1 MIISAS
7 RRTDIPAFFGD
18 WFINRI
24 KEGFAMYRNPMRP
37 TQVFAV
43 SLHPKDVDAIVFW
56 TKNPKNFLDKI
67 KYLDEYTY
75 YFQFT
80 ITPYDQDLEPGIP
93 NKDEVIDTFIKL
105 SDMIGKKRV
114 IWRYDPIIITDKMP
128 LSYHKEKFE
137 DLCEKLSPYT
147 QKCIISY
154 VDFYKKAE
162 DDLNKINA
170 KRLELDDLY
179 NIFGAIGSIGKRYN
193 LSVETCAEDLPVEE
207 LEELGL
213 KRAHCIDGNLIKEL
227 KREKDTSYTKEFAK
241 DKNQREACGCVQS
254 IDLGIFNTCKHFCV
268 YCYANF
274 SRNSIIKN
282 NQKYDVNSPLLCSQL
297 DLEKDEIRIRERD
310 GSKKLEIS
318 HILEENEKQERRVF
332 QLGFF
337 VQQINFAEENTNR
350 SLEKKVL
357 DHIKR
362 IKQRTLL

>member
-56 TKNPKNFLDKI
+56 TKNPKNFLDKL
-67 KYLDEYTY
+67 KYLDEYIY

-80 ITPYDQDLEPGIP
+80 ITPYAQDLEPGIP
-93 NKDEVIDTFIKL
+93 NKDEVIETFIKL
-105 SDMIGKKRV
+105 SDMIGEKRV

-128 LSYHKEKFE
+128 LDYHKEKFE
-137 DLCEKLSPYT
+137 ELSEKLSPYT

-154 VDFYKKAE
+154 VDFYSKAE
-162 DDLNKINA
+162 DELNKINA
-170 KRLELDDLY
+170 KRLEQNDLY
-179 NIFGAIGSIGKRYN
+179 NLFSAIGSIGKKYN
-193 LSVETCAEDLPVEE
+193 LSVETCAEDVPVEY
-207 LEELGL
+207 LGL
-213 KRAHCIDGNLIKEL
+213 KKAHCVDGDLINDLRKE
-227 KREKDTSYTKEFAK
+227 KGFQDKEYRKDN
-241 DKNQREACGCVQS
+241 NQRKACGCVQS

-282 NQKYDVNSPLLCSQL
+282 AQKYDVNSPLLCSAL
-297 DLEKDEIRIRERD
+297 DLEKDEIRIREKD

-318 HILEENEKQERRVF
+318 HILEQDKNQERRIS
-332 QLGFF
+332 QLDFC
-337 VQQINFAEENTNR
+337 VQQINFVEKNTNS